1 MLYRQSNLI
10 TLCQNCVKFTTSGAN
25 NNVTGIAGSVVKWL
39 SEESP
44 CQKAVSVNHSNG
56 HKMGNFSHLFRHSKI
71 VLIFEKTENEAWYC
85 PLKTKALLSRRR

>member
-1 MLYRQSNLI
+1 M
-10 TLCQNCVKFTTSGAN
+10 KFTTSGAN

-71 VLIFEKTENEAWYC
+71 F
-85 PLKTKALLSRRR
+85 